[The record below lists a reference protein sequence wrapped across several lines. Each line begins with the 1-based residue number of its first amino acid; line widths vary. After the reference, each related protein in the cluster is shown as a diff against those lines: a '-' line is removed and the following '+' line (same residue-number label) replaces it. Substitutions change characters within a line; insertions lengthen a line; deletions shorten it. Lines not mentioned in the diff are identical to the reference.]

1 MKKKGLITGAE
12 GKKDGS
18 GDDVFR
24 MVFEKIQTGILIVD
38 PETHTIMDANPIAES
53 MIGLPKEKLVGHV
66 CHDFVCPAHC
76 GQCPITDLH
85 KTIEN
90 TERLLVNAKGEK
102 VPILKTVAKASMNGK
117 DYLVESFVD
126 IRDRKRAEDRKIA
139 LIAYVG
145 ESVMRVSKPLE
156 ITKNNLQAL
165 ATQVTSG
172 EYDAEDIRMQIQI
185 QANNIEKMSE
195 NLRELLEKVS
205 KEQEEI
211 PEEFRQFFT
220 GK

>member
-1 MKKKGLITGAE
+1 
-12 GKKDGS
+12 
-18 GDDVFR
+18 

-38 PETHTIMDANPIAES
+38 PETHMIMDANPIAES
-53 MIGLPKEKLVGHV
+53 MIGLPKGKLVGHV

-85 KTIEN
+85 KSIEN
-90 TERLLVNAKGEK
+90 TERLLINAKGEK

-117 DYLVESFVD
+117 DYLVESFID
-126 IRDRKRAEDRKIA
+126 IRDQKRAEDRKIA
-139 LIAYVG
+139 LIAYMG
-145 ESVMRVSKPLE
+145 ESVMRVNKPLE
-156 ITKNNLQAL
+156 ITKNNLQDIA
-165 ATQVTSG
+165 AHVTSG

-185 QANNIEKMSE
+185 QANNIDKMSG

>member
-1 MKKKGLITGAE
+1 MKKKGLITGAQ

-38 PETHTIMDANPIAES
+38 PETHMIMDANPIAES
-53 MIGLPKEKLVGHV
+53 MIGLPRKKLVGHV

-90 TERLLVNAKGEK
+90 TERLLINAKGEK

-165 ATQVTSG
+165 AAQVTSG

-211 PEEFRQFFT
+211 PEEFKQFFI

>member
-1 MKKKGLITGAE
+1 MKNKGLITGAQ
-12 GKKDGS
+12 GKNEGS

-38 PETHTIMDANPIAES
+38 PETHMIMDANPIAES
-53 MIGLPKEKLVGHV
+53 MIGLPRKNLVGHV

-90 TERLLVNAKGEK
+90 TERLLINAKGEK
-102 VPILKTVAKASMNGK
+102 IPILKTVAKASMNGK

-126 IRDRKRAEDRKIA
+126 IRDQKRAEDRKIA
-139 LIAYVG
+139 LIAYMG
-145 ESVMRVSKPLE
+145 ESVMRVNKPLE

-165 ATQVTSG
+165 AAQVTSG
-172 EYDAEDIRMQIQI
+172 EYDTEDIRMQIQI

-211 PEEFRQFFT
+211 PEEFKQFFI

>member
-1 MKKKGLITGAE
+1 MKKKELITGAQE
-12 GKKDGS
+12 KKDGS

-38 PETHTIMDANPIAES
+38 PETHMIMDANPIAES
-53 MIGLPKEKLVGHV
+53 MIGLPKGNLVGHV

-85 KTIEN
+85 KTIKN
-90 TERLLVNAKGEK
+90 TERLLINAKGEK

-139 LIAYVG
+139 LIAYMG

-165 ATQVTSG
+165 AAQVTSG
-172 EYDAEDIRMQIQI
+172 DYDTEDIRMQIQI

-211 PEEFRQFFT
+211 PDEFRQFFT

>member
-1 MKKKGLITGAE
+1 MKKKELITGAQE
-12 GKKDGS
+12 KKDGS

-38 PETHTIMDANPIAES
+38 PETHMIMDANPIAES
-53 MIGLPKEKLVGHV
+53 MIGLPKGNLVGHV

-85 KTIEN
+85 KTIKN
-90 TERLLVNAKGEK
+90 TERLLINAKGEK

-139 LIAYVG
+139 LIAYMG
-145 ESVMRVSKPLE
+145 
-156 ITKNNLQAL
+156 
-165 ATQVTSG
+165 
-172 EYDAEDIRMQIQI
+172 
-185 QANNIEKMSE
+185 
-195 NLRELLEKVS
+195 
-205 KEQEEI
+205 
-211 PEEFRQFFT
+211 
-220 GK
+220 

>member
-1 MKKKGLITGAE
+1 MKNKGLITGAQ
-12 GKKDGS
+12 GKNEGS

-38 PETHTIMDANPIAES
+38 PETHMIMDANPIAES
-53 MIGLPKEKLVGHV
+53 MIGLPRKKLVGHV

-90 TERLLVNAKGEK
+90 TERLLINAKGEK
-102 VPILKTVAKASMNGK
+102 IPILKTVAKASMNGK

-126 IRDRKRAEDRKIA
+126 IRDQKRAEDRKIA
-139 LIAYVG
+139 LIAYMG
-145 ESVMRVSKPLE
+145 ESVMRVNKPLE

-165 ATQVTSG
+165 AAQVTRG
-172 EYDAEDIRMQIQI
+172 EYDTEDIRMQIQI

-211 PEEFRQFFT
+211 PEEFKQFFI

>member
-1 MKKKGLITGAE
+1 
-12 GKKDGS
+12 
-18 GDDVFR
+18 
-24 MVFEKIQTGILIVD
+24 
-38 PETHTIMDANPIAES
+38 
-53 MIGLPKEKLVGHV
+53 
-66 CHDFVCPAHC
+66 
-76 GQCPITDLH
+76 
-85 KTIEN
+85 
-90 TERLLVNAKGEK
+90 
-102 VPILKTVAKASMNGK
+102 MNGK

-126 IRDRKRAEDRKIA
+126 IRDQKRAEDRKIA
-139 LIAYVG
+139 LIAYMG
-145 ESVMRVSKPLE
+145 ESVMRVNKPLE

-165 ATQVTSG
+165 AAQVTSG
-172 EYDAEDIRMQIQI
+172 EYDTEDIRMQIQI